1 MDSAFIFGRD
11 ESLEQVAVDEMD
23 FEFDFE
29 MCHGT
34 YVPSY
39 WHR

>member
-1 MDSAFIFGRD
+1 MDSAFIFVKD
-11 ESLEQVAVDEMD
+11 ESLEQGEVDEMD
-23 FEFDFE
+23 FEFDFA

-34 YVPSY
+34 YISSY